1 MSFLLDMV
9 KVNVTSTG
17 TGTLTLGTAIASFLT
32 IAGSGG
38 VDGREYSYVIEE
50 GSAREVG
57 WGVAGSSGTTLTRN
71 CLRSTNSNSPI
82 SLSGSAIMYISPNTR
97 DFDQLPGL
105 KTAYRSGMMYGP
117 SGWVQTNDADAPVAD
132 RMQLVPWPILRRVS
146 IKSLHF
152 YMATGAT
159 TGHKTRILI
168 YRMGPNGHPLG
179 APVYDS
185 GALTTETA
193 STDIDITGLSLILEA
208 GMYLACFWANNGT
221 YRFGRCNGTTN
232 AVMMAI
238 AAGALLRGGGFG
250 AGMVAN
256 ATFTGSAPTFTDT
269 ASEMYSPIGGEP
281 SYLGADAPCLTFK
294 VT

>member
-1 MSFLLDMV
+1 MAGLLNRV
-9 KVNVTSTG
+9 KVATSTTG
-17 TGTLTLGTAIASFLT
+17 TGTITLGTADTGFQSFSA
-32 IAGSGG
+32 AGA
-38 VDGREYSYVIEE
+38 VDGASYSYVIED
-50 GSAREVG
+50 GSAWEVG
-57 WGVAGSSGTTLTRN
+57 TGVYTASGTTLS
-71 CLRSTNSNSPI
+71 RSLIASSTGSLL
-82 SLSGSAIMYISPNTR
+82 SLSGSAKVFVSPNTR

-117 SGWVQTNDADAPVAD
+117 SGWLQTNAADAPVAD
-132 RMQLVPWPILRRVS
+132 RMQIVPWPILRRVS

-168 YRMGPNGHPLG
+168 YRMGPKGYLLG

-208 GMYLACFWANNGT
+208 DMYLACFWANNGT
-221 YRFGRCNGTTN
+221 YRFGRCDPT
-232 AVMMAI
+232 ARAIWSSMAG
-238 AAGALLRGGGFG
+238 GALLRGGSF
-250 AGMVAN
+250 AGGMLAN
-256 ATFTGSAPTFTDT
+256 ATFSGSAPTFTDT

-281 SYLGADAPCLTFK
+281 SYLGDQVPCLTFK